1 MRFLGFSV
9 NGGNKTAIWFA
20 FIDIFDMDK
29 FDILDTFDFLD
40 TFESV
45 ENFDRVDMKSTSV
58 SNESLSLFEYSNEL
72 RKELKRVDAVEST
85 RVPSNDELVGE

>member
-1 MRFLGFSV
+1 
-9 NGGNKTAIWFA
+9 
-20 FIDIFDMDK
+20 MDK

-40 TFESV
+40 TSESV
-45 ENFDRVDMKSTSV
+45 ENFDLVDMKSTSV

-85 RVPSNDELVGE
+85 RVPSYDELVGERFIKQSDVDDQIDVCQQK